1 MEAHGLRATMQQIVV
16 KKRRSLTPTLGVP
29 VTAAGVHLMRRG
41 GARREVTE
49 RIVLAP
55 TKTAPAPAEAGG
67 EAGIASPTPNANSA
81 SEKSFDGW
89 ALNVS
94 RGGVR
99 CILEEKV
106 ELGEEYDV
114 TIGAE
119 GDSPLTRRGR
129 IVWIQ
134 EEADGSIV
142 GLEFMNLSGTH
153 RSVPPLAGPDD
164 PPDEPADLSAEA
176 AIPAEKPAV
185 PPED

>member
-1 MEAHGLRATMQQIVV
+1 MQRIVV

-29 VTAAGVHLMRRG
+29 VTEGGVHLMRRG

-55 TKTAPAPAEAGG
+55 TKAAGPPAEGA
-67 EAGIASPTPNANSA
+67 ESA
-81 SEKSFDGW
+81 PGKSFDGW

-106 ELGEEYDV
+106 ELGDEYDV

-153 RSVPPLAGPDD
+153 RSVPPLTGPDD
-164 PPDEPADLSAEA
+164 PPDP
-176 AIPAEKPAV
+176 PEKPGV

>member
-1 MEAHGLRATMQQIVV
+1 MMLIVV

-29 VTAAGVHLMRRG
+29 VTEGGVHLMRRG

-49 RIVLAP
+49 RIVLLPVKTPGAP
-55 TKTAPAPAEAGG
+55 PDATAKA
-67 EAGIASPTPNANSA
+67 
-81 SEKSFDGW
+81 FDGW

-106 ELGEEYDV
+106 ELGDEYDV

-164 PPDEPADLSAEA
+164 PPDPPDSRL
-176 AIPAEKPAV
+176 EKPAV

>member
-1 MEAHGLRATMQQIVV
+1 MEAHALRATMQLIVV

-29 VTAAGVHLMRRG
+29 VTEGGVHLMRRG

-55 TKTAPAPAEAGG
+55 TKTSAGAPVDGAAP
-67 EAGIASPTPNANSA
+67 
-81 SEKSFDGW
+81 EKSFDGW

-153 RSVPPLAGPDD
+153 RSVPPLAGPDE
-164 PPDEPADLSAEA
+164 PPDSDELPEKAVENEPLPPE
-176 AIPAEKPAV
+176 V